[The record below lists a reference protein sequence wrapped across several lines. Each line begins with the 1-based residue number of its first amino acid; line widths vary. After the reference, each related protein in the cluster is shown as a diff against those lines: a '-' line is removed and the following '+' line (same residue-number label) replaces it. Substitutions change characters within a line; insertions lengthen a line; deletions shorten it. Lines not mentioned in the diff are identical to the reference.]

1 MQEGQGQAAMR
12 DTERSAWRLSGPE
25 VVLQTAEL
33 PQIKAGQPP
42 SARLDRR
49 FSAGRLRSAAGSI
62 AGPLRSALL
71 EEDDFGHGFVL
82 IPVLLALGAILWFSL
97 PETVGIAKLAALL
110 CIFGISA
117 SLCRGKMRAWR
128 PLALAPTLL
137 AAGMLLAALETRRVD
152 TVILD
157 GPVTTNLRGT
167 VLWRQPDD
175 KGRWRYLVE
184 IVRTSGPK
192 LRRPPEQATLLAR
205 SRHEPFPIG
214 SSIKGRVR
222 LSPPSGPA
230 LPGLN
235 DFTLD
240 AYFKGVG
247 AVGFFYGAPRRAED
261 SADLPLSLQAS
272 ARLAALREAVGNRIR
287 SAIGGDTG
295 AIAAALVT
303 GEERAISRET
313 VETLRAAGLS
323 HVLAISGLNMVLAA
337 GTFLIG
343 ARTLLSLVPG
353 LAAKRPI
360 KKYAASGALLMVF
373 LYILISGGAV
383 SALRSWIMISIML
396 VAVLFDRV
404 SISLRNVALAALI
417 IIVWS
422 PSAVAGPGFQMS
434 FAATLALVAGYA
446 RWRDHRLRNAEA
458 KTSRLSLG
466 QVSGPVVATVA
477 TSLIGGLA
485 TAVYAAAHFHRL
497 PAYGL
502 LANVLTTPLIGIF
515 IMPFGLFAM
524 LLMPFG
530 LESYPLMVMGQ
541 GLDWMLAVARYVAAL
556 DGEWVTGRIG
566 VTGFFL
572 LAFGG
577 VLLCVLRTRLASAGA
592 ALILLGGSS
601 IALERQAERPSITI
615 SEDGQLVGLISGD
628 AIATNK
634 ARPPEFIFSQWQRAL
649 ALDNHTAPVETSAS
663 GQAPKNGVDR
673 PARNGAGSQQIDSVA
688 SAAKAT
694 TALAAAK
701 PGAFSCRKDEWC
713 VGRSREGWTVAVVDA
728 PDIFA
733 VLCGRVDLLVAATRR
748 TLPTCS
754 SDKSLVVT
762 GRTLRQT
769 GAVEIYVSAAVSAA
783 RPARFRIVTSFPS
796 TQRPWQQH
804 RRYDWRS
811 DTFAS
816 QQAAY

>member
-1 MQEGQGQAAMR
+1 MREGQGPAVMR
-12 DTERSAWRLSGPE
+12 DAERGAWSLSAADF
-25 VVLQTAEL
+25 VVDTREN
-33 PQIKAGQPP
+33 PQIKAHSG
-42 SARLDRR
+42 SVVKADRR
-49 FSAGRLRSAAGSI
+49 SYAGRLRSRTAAVAGS
-62 AGPLRSALL
+62 LRAMLR

-82 IPVLLALGAILWFSL
+82 VPVLLALGALIWFSL
-97 PETVGIAKLAALL
+97 PENVGLAKLAPPL
-110 CIFGISA
+110 CVFGISA
-117 SLCRGKMRAWR
+117 LLCRGKLRAWR
-128 PLALAPTLL
+128 PLLLAP
-137 AAGMLLAALETRRVD
+137 AIVVAGMLLAVIETRRVD

-167 VLWRQPDD
+167 VLSREPDD

-184 IVRTSGPK
+184 IVGTSEPT
-192 LRRPPEQATLLAR
+192 LRRPPGQATLVAR
-205 SRHEPFPIG
+205 SRHEPFAIG
-214 SSIKGRVR
+214 SAIEGKVR

-235 DFTLD
+235 DFAFD

-247 AVGFFYGAPRRAED
+247 AVGFFYGAPHRPSDANG
-261 SADLPLSLQAS
+261 DLSFSLQMI
-272 ARLAALREAVGNRIR
+272 ARLSALRETVGNRIR
-287 SAIGGDTG
+287 AAIGGDTG

-303 GEERAISRET
+303 GEERAISREI

-337 GTFLIG
+337 GTFLVG

-360 KKYAASGALLMVF
+360 KKYAAAGALTMVF
-373 LYILISGGAV
+373 FYILISGGAV

-446 RWRDHRLRNAEA
+446 RWRDHRLRSAEERR
-458 KTSRLSLG
+458 SRLNLG

-485 TAVYAAAHFHRL
+485 TAVYAAAHFQRL

-502 LANVLTTPLIGIF
+502 LANVLTTPLIGIL

-530 LESYPLMVMGQ
+530 LEYYPLMVMGQ
-541 GLDWMLAVARYVAAL
+541 GLDWMLTVARYVATL

-566 VTGFFL
+566 AAGFFL

-577 VLLCVLRTRLASAGA
+577 VLLCVLRTRLAFAGA
-592 ALILLGGSS
+592 ALILVGGLSV
-601 IALERQAERPSITI
+601 ALDRQAERPSITI
-615 SEDGQLVGLISGD
+615 SEDGQLVGLIAED

-634 ARPPEFIFSQWQRAL
+634 ARPPAFIFSQWQRAL
-649 ALDNHTAPVETSAS
+649 ALESHLAPVEASAE
-663 GQAPKNGVDR
+663 GRVREGVDR
-673 PARNGAGSQQIDSVA
+673 SARSAPGAQPANRIA
-688 SAAKAT
+688 SGNAMPY
-694 TALAAAK
+694 LAAAK
-701 PGAFSCRKDEWC
+701 PGAFICRKGEWC
-713 VGRSREGWTVAVVDA
+713 VGRSRQGWAVAVIEA
-728 PDIFA
+728 PDAFA
-733 VLCGRVDLLVAATRR
+733 ELCGRVDLMVAATRR
-748 TLPTCS
+748 ALPVCS
-754 SDKSLVVT
+754 SGKTLVFT

-769 GAVEIYVSAAVSAA
+769 GAIEIYADAAQ
-783 RPARFRIVTSFPS
+783 PARMRVMTSFLS

-811 DTFAS
+811 DSFSSEPPAF
-816 QQAAY
+816 

>member
-1 MQEGQGQAAMR
+1 M
-12 DTERSAWRLSGPE
+12 L
-25 VVLQTAEL
+25 
-33 PQIKAGQPP
+33 
-42 SARLDRR
+42 
-49 FSAGRLRSAAGSI
+49 LR
-62 AGPLRSALL
+62 
-71 EEDDFGHGFVL
+71 EEEDFGHGFVL

-97 PETVGIAKLAALL
+97 AESIGIAKLAALL

-117 SLCRGKMRAWR
+117 LLCRGNLRTWR
-128 PLALAPTLL
+128 PLVLAPTLL
-137 AAGMLLAALETRRVD
+137 VSGMLLAAAETDRIN

-157 GPVTTNLRGT
+157 GPVTTQLRGT
-167 VLWRQPDD
+167 VLSREPDD

-184 IVRTSGPK
+184 IEETSGPK
-192 LRRPPEQATLLAR
+192 LRRPPGKATLVTR

-214 SSIKGRVR
+214 SAIEGKVR

-230 LPGLN
+230 LPDLN
-235 DFTLD
+235 DFAFD
-240 AYFKGVG
+240 AFFKGVG
-247 AVGFFYGAPRRAED
+247 AVGFFYGAPHRAVD
-261 SADLPLSLQAS
+261 GNGDLSLSLQAT

-287 SAIGGDTG
+287 AAIGGDTG

-313 VETLRAAGLS
+313 VEMLRAAGLS

-360 KKYAASGALLMVF
+360 KKYAAAGALIMVF

-417 IIVWS
+417 IIAWS

-446 RWRDHRLRNAEA
+446 RWRDHRMR
-458 KTSRLSLG
+458 KTDVGTSRLSLS
-466 QVSGPVVATVA
+466 QVSSPIVATVV

-502 LANVLTTPLIGIF
+502 LANVLTTPLIGIL

-530 LESYPLMVMGQ
+530 LEYYPLMVMAQ
-541 GLDWMLAVARYVAAL
+541 GLDWMLAVARYVATL
-556 DGEWVTGRIG
+556 DGEWITGRID

-577 VLLCVLRTRLASAGA
+577 VLLCVLRTRLAFAGA
-592 ALILLGGSS
+592 VLIVLGGSS
-601 IALERQAERPSITI
+601 IALERRAERPSVVI
-615 SEDGQLVGLISGD
+615 SEDGQLVGLITEG

-649 ALDNHTAPVETSAS
+649 ALDSHIAPVETSAS
-663 GQAPKNGVDR
+663 GQIAQDGSGRPRRNARGTQQPVD
-673 PARNGAGSQQIDSVA
+673 AVA
-688 SAAKAT
+688 SAADAAK
-694 TALAAAK
+694 ALAAAQ
-701 PGAFSCRKDEWC
+701 PGALMCRKGQWC
-713 VGRSREGWTVAVVDA
+713 VGRSREGWAVAVLDA
-728 PDIFA
+728 PEVFA
-733 VLCGRVDLLVAATRR
+733 LLCGRVDLVVAATRR
-748 TLPTCS
+748 TLPACPS
-754 SDKSLVVT
+754 GRAMVVT
-762 GRTLRQT
+762 GRTLRRT
-769 GAVEIYVSAAVSAA
+769 GAIEIHADQTQ
-783 RPARFRIVTSFPS
+783 PARMRVVTSFPS

-811 DTFAS
+811 DSFS
-816 QQAAY
+816 SEEAAF